1 MQIIVS
7 LNGLSL
13 SIKNKLSRT
22 YAVTASFL
30 TKLLVSSL
38 KKESKVHLLFF
49 LSVDG
54 KMKKK
59 KDFCKPMSYNFLF
72 ILLLIKHG
80 RV

>member
-13 SIKNKLSRT
+13 SIKNKFSRT
-22 YAVTASFL
+22 YAVTAPFL
-30 TKLLVSSL
+30 TKLHVSSL
-38 KKESKVHLLFF
+38 KKETKVHLLFF

-59 KDFCKPMSYNFLF
+59 S
-72 ILLLIKHG
+72 LLQTNVIQFS
-80 RV
+80 VYFAFN